1 MNIAVVSGGFD
12 PLHSG
17 HIKYINSASKH
28 GDFLII
34 LLNSDK
40 WLVKKKGKFFLP
52 FAERKIILENLKA
65 VDLVLDFLDDEI
77 GSSINGLKKI
87 QSLYPKD
94 QITFCNGGDR
104 NSGNIP
110 EESISGIS
118 FQFSVGGDD
127 KMNSSSWILKEWKN
141 PSETRVWGKFYNLFQ
156 DNNLKLKELIVQP
169 GKGMSFQKHFHR
181 DEIWLVSRG
190 KCLVNYSKRDPN
202 NIEKVNLSQHEYFIV
217 SRTEWHQITN
227 PFEEPCHI
235 IEIQYG
241 EKTIEEDIERLYY
254 FKQ

>member
-169 GKGMSFQKHFHR
+169 GN
-181 DEIWLVSRG
+181 EL
-190 KCLVNYSKRDPN
+190 SKTF
-202 NIEKVNLSQHEYFIV
+202 S
-217 SRTEWHQITN
+217 
-227 PFEEPCHI
+227 
-235 IEIQYG
+235 
-241 EKTIEEDIERLYY
+241 
-254 FKQ
+254 